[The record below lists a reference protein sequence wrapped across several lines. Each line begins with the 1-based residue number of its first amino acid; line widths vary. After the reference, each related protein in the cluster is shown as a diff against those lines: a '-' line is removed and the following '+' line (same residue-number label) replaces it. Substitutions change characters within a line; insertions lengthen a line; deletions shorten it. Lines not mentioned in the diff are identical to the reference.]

1 MSIIERAAERMAEK
15 KNEKPKSVF
24 EKADDLGWLNR
35 PTQAPAA
42 DGAATGAPV
51 AGAAAASPP
60 VSTPASNAAPA
71 MAAAAARGTE
81 GGSRSRQFSIDFAQM
96 EAAGMITPSHRRS
109 RLSEEVRLI
118 KRRLLQRIREHS
130 ASLPDGR
137 QRLNNVFMV
146 TSARPSEGK
155 SFVAINLA
163 LSFALDEGL
172 NVLLID
178 ADVARP
184 SIARTFGVTTDKGLT
199 DLLRDPK
206 MEMSSVLLRAENMPL
221 SLLAQGTHVASAT
234 ELFGGD
240 KMRTLVS
247 EIANRY
253 PDRIIIFDTPP
264 LLATTEPVALA
275 EQVGQVVFVVESGK
289 TSPDAVSSAL
299 NLVSRDADVSFVL
312 NRCSYVATTD
322 DFGSYYDSYTR

>member
-1 MSIIERAAERMAEK
+1 MSIIERAGERMADK
-15 KNEKPKSVF
+15 KNEKAKSVF

-35 PTQAPAA
+35 PAAGQTPPAPQPPAA
-42 DGAATGAPV
+42 TAARQDDAATPTV
-51 AGAAAASPP
+51 TPEAAASR
-60 VSTPASNAAPA
+60 PAES
-71 MAAAAARGTE
+71 
-81 GGSRSRQFSIDFAQM
+81 GSRSRQFAIDFAQL
-96 EAAGMITPSHRRS
+96 EAAGIITPSHRRS

-118 KRRLLQRIREHS
+118 KRRLLQRIREH
-130 ASLPDGR
+130 AAVLPDGR
-137 QRLNNVFMV
+137 PRLNNVFMI

-155 SFVAINLA
+155 SFVGINLA
-163 LSFALDEGL
+163 LSFAIDEGL

-184 SIARTFGVTTDKGLT
+184 SIARTFGVTADRGLT
-199 DLLRDPK
+199 DLLREPQT
-206 MEMSSVLLRAENMPL
+206 EMSSVLLRAQNMPL

-240 KMRTLVS
+240 RMRLLVS
-247 EIANRY
+247 EIASRY

-275 EQVGQVVFVVESGK
+275 EQVGQVVFVVEAGK

-299 NLVSRDADVSFVL
+299 NLVSRQADVSFVL
-312 NRCSYVATTD
+312 NRCSYVATAD

>member
-35 PTQAPAA
+35 AAPTAEATPT
-42 DGAATGAPV
+42 AATANETAKP
-51 AGAAAASPP
+51 
-60 VSTPASNAAPA
+60 AAPA
-71 MAAAAARGTE
+71 SSAKSIE
-81 GGSRSRQFSIDFAQM
+81 HSSRSRQFSIDFAQM

-118 KRRLLQRIREHS
+118 KRRLLQRIREH
-130 ASLPDGR
+130 APALPDGR
-137 QRLNNVFMV
+137 QRLNNVFMI

-155 SFVAINLA
+155 SFVAVNLA
-163 LSFALDEGL
+163 LSFAVDESL

-199 DLLRDPK
+199 DLLREPQ
-206 MEMSSVLLRAENMPL
+206 MEMSSVLLRADNMPL

-240 KMRTLVS
+240 RMRTLVS

-275 EQVGQVVFVVESGK
+275 EQVGQVVFVVEAGN

-299 NLVSRDADVSFVL
+299 NLVSRNADVSFVL
-312 NRCSYVATTD
+312 NRCSYVATAD

>member
-15 KNEKPKSVF
+15 KNDKAKSVF

-35 PTQAPAA
+35 PAPAA
-42 DGAATGAPV
+42 AATTAGVAPE
-51 AGAAAASPP
+51 ASTTAA
-60 VSTPASNAAPA
+60 VSTTASAPSAPA
-71 MAAAAARGTE
+71 VTRTADS
-81 GGSRSRQFSIDFAQM
+81 GSRSRQFSIDFAQM
-96 EAAGMITPSHRRS
+96 EAAGIVTPSHRRS

-118 KRRLLQRIREHS
+118 KRRLLQRIREHDG
-130 ASLPDGR
+130 ALPDGR
-137 QRLNNVFMV
+137 QRLNNVFMI

-163 LSFALDEGL
+163 LSFAIDEGL

-199 DLLRDPK
+199 DLLREPQT
-206 MEMSSVLLRAENMPL
+206 EMSSVLLRAENMPL

-234 ELFGGD
+234 ELFGGTR
-240 KMRTLVS
+240 MRTLVT

-275 EQVGQVVFVVESGK
+275 EQVGQVVFVVEAGK

-299 NLVSRDADVSFVL
+299 NLVSRQADVSFVL
-312 NRCSYVATTD
+312 NRCSYVATAD